1 MQVMIVDDSR
11 AMRSMIAGILRELG
25 FEVLQAC
32 DGCDALEQLQQNSC
46 PRLALVDWNMP
57 NMDGLQ
63 FVKEVRENSA
73 WDSLTL
79 MMVTAETEACQVV
92 NAIEAGADEYLM
104 KPFTREAL
112 AEKIQLLG
120 IS

>member
-1 MQVMIVDDSR
+1 MEAMVVDDSR

-25 FEVLQAC
+25 FDVLQAC
-32 DGCDALEQLQQNSC
+32 DGCDDLSKLQESRC
-46 PRLALVDWNMP
+46 PNLALVDWNMP

-63 FVKEVRENSA
+63 FVREVRENSA

-79 MMVTAETEACQVV
+79 MMVTAETESAQVV
-92 NAIEAGADEYLM
+92 NAIEAGANEYLM

-120 IS
+120 IR